1 MRALA
6 CATAILGGAC
16 WVVQYFV
23 DQEVLYW
30 IGLVLLG
37 ITAMF
42 AGLLSVPKAPIWLQ
56 LIVGAGSV
64 GLFAAVLT
72 TLHSAGDDTVVDL
85 VLGALAIVVF
95 AIVATR
101 RPKTDRPHR
110 RVGTHA
116 R

>member
-16 WVVQYFV
+16 WVVQFFL
-23 DQEVLYW
+23 DQDVLYW

-37 ITAMF
+37 LTALL
-42 AGLLSVPKAPIWLQ
+42 AGLASVPKAPIWLQ

-72 TLHSAGDDTVVDL
+72 TLQSAADETVVNL
-85 VLGALAIVVF
+85 ALGVVAIVVF
-95 AIVATR
+95 GFVALR
-101 RPKTDRPHR
+101 LPRAAKPHR
-110 RVGTHA
+110 HVGTHA

>member
-23 DQEVLYW
+23 DQDILYW
-30 IGLVLLG
+30 IGLGLLG
-37 ITAMF
+37 ITALL
-42 AGLLSVPKAPIWLQ
+42 AGLASVPHAPIWLQ

-72 TLHSAGDDTVVDL
+72 TLHSAADETTVNL
-85 VLGALAIVVF
+85 ALGAVAIVVF
-95 AIVATR
+95 AIVAFR
-101 RPKTDRPHR
+101 LPRAEKPPRH
-110 RVGTHA
+110 VGTHA

>member
-30 IGLVLLG
+30 VGLVLLG

-72 TLHSAGDDTVVDL
+72 TLHSAGDDTVVNL

-101 RPKTDRPHR
+101 RPKQQRPHR
-110 RVGTHA
+110 RVGSHA